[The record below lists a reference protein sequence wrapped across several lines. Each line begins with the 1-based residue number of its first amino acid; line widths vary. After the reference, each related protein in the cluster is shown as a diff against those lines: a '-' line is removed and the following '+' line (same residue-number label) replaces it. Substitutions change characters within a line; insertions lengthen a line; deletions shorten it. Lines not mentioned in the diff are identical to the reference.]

1 MLGWLTRLFRQ
12 RVEADASPAV
22 VPPTPEAPPLATP
35 PPESPLLATP
45 PPESSQ
51 LAIPP
56 PTDSDAP
63 IEAAEHSEVLDEA
76 EIADPALEERL
87 LLEITPAATDVDT
100 DAKETCPTC
109 GKTGVFAGPPG
120 QRFCTYCALRD
131 ELFERSAAATE

>member
-1 MLGWLTRLFRQ
+1 VFGWLTRLFGQ
-12 RVEADASPAV
+12 RVEADATSAV
-22 VPPTPEAPPLATP
+22 VPPPPEAPL
-35 PPESPLLATP
+35 
-45 PPESSQ
+45 

-63 IEAAEHSEVLDEA
+63 IEAVDQTEIADQS
-76 EIADPALEERL
+76 EIADPAPEEPL
-87 LLEITPAATDVDT
+87 LLEITPAATDADT
-100 DAKETCPTC
+100 KETCPTC